1 MWIAILTIVVAAVL
15 GLIWSWH
22 HYKKLKEI
30 SVSGHLGMVED
41 EIGLQDEKTATMG
54 AVQIGSIIHEGAS

>member
-1 MWIAILTIVVAAVL
+1 M
-15 GLIWSWH
+15 
-22 HYKKLKEI
+22 
-30 SVSGHLGMVED
+30 SGHLGMVED